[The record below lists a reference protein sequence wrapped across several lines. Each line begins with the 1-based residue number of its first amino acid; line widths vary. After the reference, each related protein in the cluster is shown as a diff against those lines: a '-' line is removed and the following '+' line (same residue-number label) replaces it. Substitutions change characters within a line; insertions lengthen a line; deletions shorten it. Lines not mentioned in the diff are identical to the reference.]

1 MERPPAP
8 GVARRRPAVRR
19 AARVAP
25 PVRGLPV
32 VGLLLGLLLRA
43 APVPAEPTDLG
54 AAASVVPW
62 PDEWELAADRLTL
75 DLHGG
80 ELRADGV
87 RATAGALAVEA
98 ASAVVAQRPWTV
110 RLLAAR
116 LRLELPEPSS
126 WSASGAAAVLDAE
139 RLVVEDGA
147 FSRCPLERAGWRVTF
162 ARACAGPDGDVTV
175 EDAVLR
181 LFDVPVLWTPW
192 ALLRFGRRPGLL
204 PPELGSRA
212 QRGPFVRLGAFLPA
226 GELGDFELTATG
238 FPLDDVDLAAGWTSA
253 NGRVD
258 VGAARVADVPRAFL
272 RAELVVPTGTLG
284 GIVSRGVLAQTG
296 FAPGGSVETS
306 GAGAFG
312 ARVPALRTDRFLLAG
327 ADFWTVAAG
336 IGSWQ
341 PVVAGTV
348 AGGEVALPRATLA
361 WTPGWLD
368 DALRLP
374 GSLRLAAWRPLG
386 DVLAGP
392 NPSQHVLV
400 LAWRQALEV
409 APPLAPGLDLRP
421 LFAAA
426 GRHDETEPF
435 AEPLDRLWLAAGA
448 RAAVAL
454 ERSWNG
460 GAAYHRV
467 GLDLRYLRVLPVG
480 LDPLG
485 DDLPLGPGPDLLRV
499 GVPQTLRLGEL
510 TVAADVWWELRRLDA
525 WEAGAVTFGAEL
537 ELWAEAASVSA
548 RLALDGAAL
557 PAAALVEVGLPF
569 TRQLD
574 LALHYLWLGTG
585 VGAAGLFLP
594 WERRLADAAGP
605 GRVVRHGLGGDLRL
619 GPAGSRASLLLGG
632 EFDLEALRPA
642 ALRFGLSLADPE
654 RCVALDLAAQFWLDD
669 PLPHVSLGLRL

>member
-1 MERPPAP
+1 M
-8 GVARRRPAVRR
+8 RRRPAFRR
-19 AARVAP
+19 AARVGRLAS
-25 PVRGLPV
+25 RLPV
-32 VGLLLGLLLRA
+32 FGLLSGLLLRA
-43 APVPAEPTDLG
+43 VPVPAEPADPG
-54 AAASVVPW
+54 AAVPIVAW
-62 PDEWELAADRLTL
+62 PDEWRLAADRLTL

-80 ELRADGV
+80 ELRAEGA
-87 RATAGALAVEA
+87 RATAGPLVVAA
-98 ASAVVAQRPWTV
+98 ASAVVVQRPWTV
-110 RLLAAR
+110 RLLEAR

-139 RLVVEDGA
+139 GLVVEDGA
-147 FSRCPLERAGWRVTF
+147 FSRCPLERTGWRVTF

-175 EDAVLR
+175 EHAVLR

-204 PPELGSRA
+204 PPELGSRQ

-226 GELGDFELTATG
+226 GEVGDFELTATG
-238 FPLDDVDLAAGWTSA
+238 FPLDDLDLAAAWTST
-253 NGRVD
+253 NGRME
-258 VGAARVADVPRAFL
+258 VGAARVADAPRAFF
-272 RAELVVPTGTLG
+272 RTEVVVPTGTHG
-284 GIVSRGVLAQTG
+284 GFVSRGVLAQPG
-296 FAPGGSVETS
+296 FAPAGTVETS

-312 ARVPALRTDRFLLAG
+312 TRLPALRTDRFLLVG
-327 ADFWTVAAG
+327 DDFWTVAAG

-348 AGGEVALPRATLA
+348 RGGEIALPRATLA
-361 WTPGWLD
+361 WTPGRLD
-368 DALRLP
+368 DSVRLP
-374 GSLRLAAWRPLG
+374 GSIRLAAWRPMDGLIDAPTPG
-386 DVLAGP
+386 E
-392 NPSQHVLV
+392 HTLV
-400 LAWRQALEV
+400 LAWRQTLEV

-426 GRHDETEPF
+426 GRHDEPGSS
-435 AEPLDRLWLAAGA
+435 AEAIDRLWLAAGA
-448 RAAVAL
+448 RAALVL
-454 ERSWNG
+454 ERSWSG
-460 GAAYHRV
+460 GAAYHRLGV
-467 GLDLRYLRVLPVG
+467 DLRYLRVLPVE

-485 DDLPLGPGPDLLRV
+485 DDVPLGPGPDLLRV

-525 WEAGAVTFGAEL
+525 WEDRAVTFGAEV

-557 PAAALVEVGLPF
+557 PAAALVEVRLPF
-569 TRQLD
+569 ARQLD
-574 LALHYLWLGTG
+574 LELHYLWLGTG

-594 WERRLADAAGP
+594 WERRLVEAAGP
-605 GRVVRHGLGGDLRL
+605 GRVVRHGLGGDVRL

-669 PLPHVSLGLRL
+669 PVPHVSLGLRL